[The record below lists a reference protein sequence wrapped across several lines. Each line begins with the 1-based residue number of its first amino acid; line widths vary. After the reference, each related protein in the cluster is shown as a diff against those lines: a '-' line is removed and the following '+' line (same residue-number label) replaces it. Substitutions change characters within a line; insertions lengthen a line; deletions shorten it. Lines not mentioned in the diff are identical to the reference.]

1 MLNFFEKYLS
11 ISFAIIVACALPKI
25 SFSQVQIDSIKTT
38 VSTCQSNGSITV
50 FAKST
55 AAVLYSITAGPLI
68 KPGQTANIFN
78 NLPPG
83 NYTIEVSDGSGNP
96 SQNVTVT
103 GTYARLNFN
112 PVTTSP
118 YCVGNSDGK
127 IIGNNVTG
135 TGNGPFTWQLVA
147 PSVITSLPQAS
158 DTFNNLPAGNYT
170 LNLTDACGMD
180 TTIVVTIAAPN
191 TKSGFSF
198 DGNFIEIIGCDSA
211 WVTSVILVPTATLR
225 LPLSFSYHTKYGTY
239 IPATGTTL
247 IDTTYMRY
255 SGLVYL
261 QQLLPGITYG
271 DSVTTTIYN
280 SCGDSIVY
288 PNAVDPYT
296 FYSSYSYSNCG
307 TSATAHF
314 NYVPQASVLYGLKA
328 PVSYMLVDTATN
340 IVTDS
345 GVLKANPT
353 HYYGS
358 MIFGIPIKPTLV
370 VGQTY
375 KLTVTDGC
383 GKVFKQDYTIPVQPL
398 AKRDSINEAICP
410 GESYEFNGQAYTQPG
425 IYRDTLA
432 TATCDSVVTL
442 NLTILSDPPI
452 NITAS
457 SYNVLKGH
465 TIHLDA
471 TPSLSY
477 LWTATGAIL
486 SDDTIQNPSAVIND
500 SSWIYLKTTS
510 NVGECISTDSV
521 FIAISEVNAGSLPT
535 DTLPTSTNDTVT
547 CDGSYIYMPN
557 AFTPNGD
564 GLNDVFKIYGK
575 NIAINRFEIFNRQ
588 GEMVFETN
596 DVNTGWDGSYKG
608 ATTTGTYVYLIY
620 YYSVCDAKIKMLTG
634 DVVLI
639 R

>member
-1 MLNFFEKYLS
+1 
-11 ISFAIIVACALPKI
+11 
-25 SFSQVQIDSIKTT
+25 
-38 VSTCQSNGSITV
+38 
-50 FAKST
+50 
-55 AAVLYSITAGPLI
+55 
-68 KPGQTANIFN
+68 
-78 NLPPG
+78 
-83 NYTIEVSDGSGNP
+83 
-96 SQNVTVT
+96 
-103 GTYARLNFN
+103 
-112 PVTTSP
+112 
-118 YCVGNSDGK
+118 
-127 IIGNNVTG
+127 
-135 TGNGPFTWQLVA
+135 
-147 PSVITSLPQAS
+147 
-158 DTFNNLPAGNYT
+158 
-170 LNLTDACGMD
+170 
-180 TTIVVTIAAPN
+180 
-191 TKSGFSF
+191 
-198 DGNFIEIIGCDSA
+198 
-211 WVTSVILVPTATLR
+211 
-225 LPLSFSYHTKYGTY
+225 
-239 IPATGTTL
+239 
-247 IDTTYMRY
+247 
-255 SGLVYL
+255 
-261 QQLLPGITYG
+261 
-271 DSVTTTIYN
+271 
-280 SCGDSIVY
+280 
-288 PNAVDPYT
+288 
-296 FYSSYSYSNCG
+296 
-307 TSATAHF
+307 
-314 NYVPQASVLYGLKA
+314 
-328 PVSYMLVDTATN
+328 
-340 IVTDS
+340 
-345 GVLKANPT
+345 
-353 HYYGS
+353 
-358 MIFGIPIKPTLV
+358 
-370 VGQTY
+370 
-375 KLTVTDGC
+375 
-383 GKVFKQDYTIPVQPL
+383 
-398 AKRDSINEAICP
+398 
-410 GESYEFNGQAYTQPG
+410 
-425 IYRDTLA
+425 LA